1 MNDQLYEYTESFLN
15 QLLRGFRKTHSV
27 QHALFRLLQKWQKG
41 LDSEGGVIGTIL
53 TDLSKVYDC
62 LLHNLLIAKLEA
74 YGLDNGSLNLI
85 LDYHSFKKQR
95 TK

>member
-41 LDSEGGVIGTIL
+41 IDSEGG
-53 TDLSKVYDC
+53 
-62 LLHNLLIAKLEA
+62 LLVQ
-74 YGLDNGSLNLI
+74 
-85 LDYHSFKKQR
+85 F
-95 TK
+95 